1 MTDVAIRYQPLTPD
15 LADALV
21 DCVRAVY
28 GEHYSLPEFYD
39 AQKVRDLLERGL
51 LHAFVGLNE
60 QGEIVATLGAQL
72 ESPDAITID
81 GRTGMVRSEYRQHG
95 ALKDLGERMLA
106 IYASPQVHGI
116 QMYAVMFHTISQR
129 HGLAHGCFVT
139 GLLPAHFPP
148 EMVPPE
154 FPPCHGRVGA
164 LSMYRPMQP
173 LPPAKVCVP
182 APYRDIIR
190 GLYAGHAVPRTEIP
204 QNPTPVASATRFKFL
219 YNERTC
225 AASAQAT
232 TLGADFAAALDSM
245 VAEARRRGS
254 AVVYLDI
261 PLADPACTMAV
272 DLANQ
277 RGFFFGA
284 LLLARQ
290 AGDILRLQKLLVP
303 DAIVPGE
310 MQVYSDDAGEVRQ
323 MLDFVLG
330 DAQRVGNAEHRA

>member
-1 MTDVAIRYQPLTPD
+1 MTDAAIRYQPLTPD
-15 LADALV
+15 LAEALV

-28 GEHYSLPEFYD
+28 DEHYSLPEFYD

-51 LHAFVGLNE
+51 LHAFVGLDA
-60 QGEIVATLGAQL
+60 QGAIVATLGAQL
-72 ESPDAITID
+72 EAADAITID

-95 ALKDLGERMLA
+95 ALKDLGDRMFA
-106 IYASPQVHGI
+106 IYGSPQVHGI

-148 EMVPPE
+148 QMVPPE
-154 FPPCHGRVGA
+154 YPRFVGRVGA

-173 LPPAKVCVP
+173 LPPAQVCLP
-182 APYRDIIR
+182 APYRQVIR
-190 GLYAGHAVPRTEIP
+190 ELYAAQGVPRTEIP
-204 QNPTPVASATRFKFL
+204 RNPHPVAPATRFKFL
-219 YNERTC
+219 YDERTD
-225 AASAQAT
+225 AGSAQLT
-232 TLGADFAAALDSM
+232 SIGADFAAALDVM
-245 VAEARRRGS
+245 VAEAQRRGS

-261 PLADPACTMAV
+261 PLADPACTLAV

-284 LLLARQ
+284 LLLARK

-303 DAIVPGE
+303 NAIVPGE
-310 MQVYSDDAGEVRQ
+310 TKVYADDKSEVQR
-323 MLDFVLG
+323 MLDFVLA
-330 DAQRVGNAEHRA
+330 DARRVGGL

>member
-1 MTDVAIRYQPLTPD
+1 MTDAAIHYQPLTPD
-15 LADALV
+15 LAEALV

-39 AQKVRDLLERGL
+39 AQKIRNLLERGL

-60 QGEIVATLGAQL
+60 HGEIVATLGAQF
-72 ESPDAITID
+72 EAADAITID

-95 ALKDLGERMLA
+95 ALKDLGDRMLD

-148 EMVPPE
+148 GMVPPE

-164 LSMYRPMQP
+164 LSMYRPMQT
-173 LPPAKVCVP
+173 LPPARVCLP
-182 APYRDIIR
+182 APYRDFIR
-190 GLYAGHAVPRTEIP
+190 GLYAGHAVPRPEIP
-204 QNPTPVASATRFKFL
+204 QNPNPIAAATRFKFL
-219 YNERTC
+219 YNERTH
-225 AASAQAT
+225 ASSAQLTA
-232 TLGADFAAALDSM
+232 LGADFAAAFDTL
-245 VAEARRRGS
+245 VAEAQRRGS

-261 PLADPACTMAV
+261 PLADPACSLAV
-272 DLANQ
+272 GLANQ

-303 DAIVPGE
+303 DAVLPGE
-310 MQVYSDDAGEVRQ
+310 MKVYSDDTDEVQ
-323 MLDFVLG
+323 HMLDFVFA
-330 DAQRVGNAEHRA
+330 DARRVGEA